1 MCPICTSSNKAVTFE
16 CLIDVGVA
24 YKPYKTRWL
33 TIFLLIFWTPFT
45 NVLFC
50 KWNILSTPSRCIRKY
65 KMNIQNFSLFVIFV
79 RCHINWVEDFH
90 LVLYLNSQK
99 NKTKSRVYMCI
110 KKTTTKRSRRS
121 NRSLGKWKSIIF
133 HICVLPIIF
142 TS

>member
-33 TIFLLIFWTPFT
+33 SIFCSYFEPHSLMSCFA
-45 NVLFC
+45 NG
-50 KWNILSTPSRCIRKY
+50 NILSTPSRCIRKY

-90 LVLYLNSQK
+90 LVLYLSSQK

-121 NRSLGKWKSIIF
+121 NRSLGK
-133 HICVLPIIF
+133 
-142 TS
+142 